1 MYIPYGRQWID
12 EDDIQAVVETL
23 RSDYLTTGP
32 KVEEFEQCVADYL
45 GAKYA
50 VAVSNG
56 TAALHVACLAAGIGE
71 GDEVITSPITFVA
84 SANCALYCGAI
95 PVFADI
101 NPDTYNIDPEEI
113 RSKITPRTK
122 AIIPVHFTGQPCA
135 MDEILAIAKE
145 YNLIVI
151 EDACHALG
159 ADYKGQMIGTLS
171 DMTVLSFHPVK
182 HITTG
187 EGGMILTESKETYE
201 RLKLFRTH
209 GITRQTSQLEVCEGP
224 WYYEQQVLGYNYRIT
239 DIQCALGI
247 SQMRKIDSFVARR
260 KELAARYDQAFQ
272 GLDGIRIPYQAEG
285 CHNSWHL
292 YVIQVLKQDRKEVFE
307 GLTARNIGVN
317 VHYIPVHTQ
326 PYYREHG
333 YAEVVCPNA
342 ELVYSRFIS
351 LPMYAKLTDEEQ
363 DYVIEQV
370 KSLI

>member
-1 MYIPYGRQWID
+1 
-12 EDDIQAVVETL
+12 
-23 RSDYLTTGP
+23 
-32 KVEEFEQCVADYL
+32 
-45 GAKYA
+45 
-50 VAVSNG
+50 
-56 TAALHVACLAAGIGE
+56 
-71 GDEVITSPITFVA
+71 
-84 SANCALYCGAI
+84 
-95 PVFADI
+95 
-101 NPDTYNIDPEEI
+101 
-113 RSKITPRTK
+113 
-122 AIIPVHFTGQPCA
+122 

-209 GITRQTSQLEVCEGP
+209 GITRQTSQLEACEGP

-260 KELAARYDQAFQ
+260 RELAARYDQAFQ
-272 GLDGIRIPYQAEG
+272 GLDGIRIPYQAED

-307 GLTARNIGVN
+307 GLIARNIGVN

-342 ELVYSRFIS
+342 ELAYSRFIS